1 MLWKAQNRRTFKE
14 FKFINKLHALSSL
27 EDWLSWQETGHVKEI
42 DLGLERVSS
51 VWERLQTESQ
61 NPIYTITVAG
71 TNGKGSSVALLESI
85 LLAEGYTVGVYST
98 PHLVSYNE
106 RIRLNGKSATNEL
119 ITSAFSLI
127 NQARGTTSL
136 SYFEFG
142 TLAALSIFEQQ
153 HVDIQILEVGLGGR
167 LDAVNIIDANA
178 ALVTSIDIDHVDW
191 LGDDRSKIALEKAGV
206 FRPNQKAVCSEST
219 VPKSLLEY
227 ASELK
232 TDLKVAGVDFKT
244 DINQGDWALL
254 MIEGSS
260 VIYPNP
266 ALKGQHQI
274 QNAAGVISLLG
285 HISKELPVKQACIE
299 YGLRHVFLAGRLQ
312 KIGMEPDVYLD
323 VAHNPESAIAL
334 ARFLKAQACVG
345 SIHAVFSI
353 LLDKDVEE
361 VVKPFIGLINH
372 WYIAPLSSNRSQKV
386 DVLNQLISTK
396 LEQECLQY
404 ESIQKAFESAKR
416 LATKED
422 LVICFGS
429 FYVVEACLEAL

>member
-1 MLWKAQNRRTFKE
+1 M
-14 FKFINKLHALSSL
+14 
-27 EDWLSWQETGHVKEI
+27 SWQESCHVKEI
-42 DLGLERVSS
+42 DLGLERVSA
-51 VWERLQTESQ
+51 VWERLKTETNTST
-61 NPIYTITVAG
+61 YTITVAG
-71 TNGKGSSVALLESI
+71 TNGKGSSVALLEAI
-85 LLAEGYTVGVYST
+85 FIAQGYQVGVYST
-98 PHLVSYNE
+98 PHLVHYNE
-106 RIRLNGKSATNEL
+106 RVRINGRSVSDDEL
-119 ITSAFSLI
+119 TTAFNLI
-127 NQARGTTSL
+127 NQTRGITSL

-142 TLAALSIFEQQ
+142 TLAALTIFEANK
-153 HVDIQILEVGLGGR
+153 VDIQILEVGLGGR

-178 ALVTSIDIDHVDW
+178 ALITSIDIDHVDW

-206 FRPNQKAVCSEST
+206 FRPYQKAVCSDRT

-227 ASELK
+227 AAELR

-244 DINQGDWALL
+244 DIKQHDWALL
-254 MIEGSS
+254 MAEGAS

-266 ALKGQHQI
+266 ALEGQHQI

-285 HISKELPVKQACIE
+285 HISRELPVKQASIE
-299 YGLRHVFLAGRLQ
+299 HGLRHVFLAGRLQ

-323 VAHNPESAIAL
+323 VAHNPESAVAL

-372 WYIAPLSSNRSQKV
+372 WHIAPLSPNRSQKA
-386 DVLNQLISTK
+386 DVLNQLINTK
-396 LEQECLQY
+396 LGQNCLQY
-404 ESIQKAFESAKR
+404 ESIQNAFESAKR
-416 LATKED
+416 SAIKED